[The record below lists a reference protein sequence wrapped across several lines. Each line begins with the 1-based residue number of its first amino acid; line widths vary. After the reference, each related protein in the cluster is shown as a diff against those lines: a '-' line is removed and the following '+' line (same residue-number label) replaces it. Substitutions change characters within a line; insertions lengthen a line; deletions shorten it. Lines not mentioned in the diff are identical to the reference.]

1 MTFLR
6 FSREKL
12 CPLLDNNFIS
22 EYWIGLEKLYNL
34 TTHNCPWQMNVTL
47 WDQNNKTFSAMYDK
61 FYVGPPPTYQVFA
74 YGFYSPGDGPRD
86 KLKDA
91 FFYNMNSSFTTF
103 DKDQV

>member
-6 FSREKL
+6 FSREKF

-47 WDQNNKTFSAMYDK
+47 VDQNNKTFSAMYDK
-61 FYVGPPPTYQVFA
+61 FYVGPPPEYQVFA
-74 YGFYSPGDGPRD
+74 YGFYSPGDEPRD
-86 KLKDA
+86 KLRDA
-91 FFYNMNSSFTTF
+91 FFYNMNSSFTTY
-103 DKDQV
+103 DRDQV